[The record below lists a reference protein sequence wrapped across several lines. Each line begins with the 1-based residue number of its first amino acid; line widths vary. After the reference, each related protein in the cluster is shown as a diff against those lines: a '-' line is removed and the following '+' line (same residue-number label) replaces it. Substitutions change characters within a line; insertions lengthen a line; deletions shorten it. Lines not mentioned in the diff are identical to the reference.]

1 MTLMPCSRCVVE
13 SGVWWR
19 PANEWISRTAWYRV
33 ICPGP
38 YFCGFTRGMKQ
49 GDYIEVDGQLV
60 IHHYGSLNLTNPDLS
75 RSMPHRFADWRF
87 RWSASLKSTTDSVV
101 LLFLAERLNASPHFV
116 LILFRASPLRVAHK
130 TKLFRGGFMNQ
141 IAANFLTRSFS
152 SSETIALLLRRE
164 DAPRPQQRVI
174 TLEQVLAPR
183 YMAWL
188 AYENDRGAN
197 IYVSANPLRPG
208 SRKRT
213 KECIASVR
221 HIYID
226 IDDDGDA
233 RLAALRAS
241 DRVPTPTAIVSTST
255 GKYQAL
261 WRVAGFD
268 FEQQEQTLKLIA
280 QAFGGDPAC
289 TDRNRVLR
297 IPGFY
302 NRKYS
307 PAHRV
312 TVEYPADATY
322 GPADFRLEK
331 SAGSSVLPLRGNARK
346 SSSSKHSHSED
357 DWAWVCGA
365 ACTRPGRR
373 EADARACFAPLR

>member
-1 MTLMPCSRCVVE
+1 
-13 SGVWWR
+13 
-19 PANEWISRTAWYRV
+19 
-33 ICPGP
+33 
-38 YFCGFTRGMKQ
+38 
-49 GDYIEVDGQLV
+49 
-60 IHHYGSLNLTNPDLS
+60 
-75 RSMPHRFADWRF
+75 
-87 RWSASLKSTTDSVV
+87 
-101 LLFLAERLNASPHFV
+101 
-116 LILFRASPLRVAHK
+116 
-130 TKLFRGGFMNQ
+130 MNQ
-141 IAANFLTRSFS
+141 IAANFLTHCFAPC
-152 SSETIALLLRRE
+152 ETIALLLRRE
-164 DAPRPQQRVI
+164 DAPRPQQRIV

-188 AYENDRGAN
+188 TFENDSGAN
-197 IYVSANPLRPG
+197 IYVSANPLRMG

-241 DRVPTPTAIVSTST
+241 DAVLAPTAIVSTSP

-268 FEQQEQTLKLIA
+268 FEHQEQTLKLIA

-312 TVEYPADATY
+312 SVEYPVDAIY
-322 GPADFRLEK
+322 SPEDFRLD
-331 SAGSSVLPLRGNARK
+331 SADGLSVLPLCGSARK
-346 SSSSKHSHSED
+346 KPVGKHSHSED
-357 DWAWVCGA
+357 DWAWVCDQLAHGRDA
-365 ACTRPGRR
+365 AKLTDELATQRSDKGDPFYYAMRTVDVASARLWLADSIAINDVITMLEVRR
-373 EADARACFAPLR
+373 RFEIPAALSSARAREIAVTAQRMIARHKTA